1 MTRAFLLQGGAQ
13 LPTSTCYIG
22 PQQFGDIRSQ
32 AFDIDDW
39 VAAEH
44 LGQAVGQVTD
54 QTLAGPLV
62 QVQIKTKRVAGGVI
76 AAVAQGNVV

>member
-13 LPTSTCYIG
+13 LPTGACYIG

-32 AFDIDDW
+32 ALDIDDG